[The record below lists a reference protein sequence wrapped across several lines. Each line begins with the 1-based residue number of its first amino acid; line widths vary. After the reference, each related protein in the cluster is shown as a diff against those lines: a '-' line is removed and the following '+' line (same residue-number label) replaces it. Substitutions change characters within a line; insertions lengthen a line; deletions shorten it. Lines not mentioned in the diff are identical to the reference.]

1 MKLKYLF
8 TTLLAGAMF
17 MSGCTEV
24 SLENP
29 LEELQVSSSYVNIPM
44 KGGETEITV
53 TATAAWAFT
62 ESLIP
67 EGVTVS
73 PLKGDPGT
81 TSVTFSAEATDQ
93 GIEATTLEIVVN
105 GKSQYIVFS
114 QMDADYKPTYTSVK
128 DVLAATEN
136 GKIYYVKGVV
146 GSITDED
153 KGVLTIYEKDET
165 ATSELNVEGI
175 LDADGKENNFSS
187 LGIEVGDT
195 VSFRGAVSLG
205 TPAKLVNASVENI
218 KASSL
223 KGAEDEYI
231 IDAAAS
237 DNVKVVLTG
246 SGFTGCEFSE
256 NWVELKGTNTS
267 NGKCTVILSV
277 TANAADGFRSA
288 ELRFTTDNAL
298 AVITLTQKGNIP
310 EKTTSLDALTDGSYV
325 KVSGTV
331 YAVADNGILIKDG
344 KGTVFCQDDDYD
356 ENFSAGN
363 VIEVVGKVTAEGEN
377 KIIIAD
383 QFTRTAVDENYKAE
397 TATELTANTDA
408 STLEYLACVKLTGAV
423 DKDGKITLNGYGY
436 VAYEPAGLD
445 PASLKEG
452 TVAVMTGYVMSVD
465 ESAKEVSLL
474 LTSLEEQK
482 EDTAE

>member
-73 PLKGDPGT
+73 PLSGDPGT
-81 TSVTFSAEATDQ
+81 TSVTFSADATDQ

-128 DVLAATEN
+128 DVLAATED

-146 GSITDED
+146 ESIKDED
-153 KGVLTIYEKDET
+153 KGVLTIYEKGET
-165 ATSELNVEGI
+165 TTSELNVEGI

-205 TPAKLVNASVENI
+205 TQVKLVNASVENI

-246 SGFTGCEFSE
+246 SGFTGYEFSE

-277 TANAADGFRSA
+277 TANDADGFRSA

-363 VIEVVGKVTAEGEN
+363 VIEVVGAVAD

-408 STLEYLACVKLTGAV
+408 STLKYLACVKLTGAV
-423 DKDGKITLNGYGY
+423 DKDGKVTLNGYGY

-482 EDTAE
+482 EETAE

>member
-1 MKLKYLF
+1 M
-8 TTLLAGAMF
+8 
-17 MSGCTEV
+17 
-24 SLENP
+24 
-29 LEELQVSSSYVNIPM
+29 NI
-44 KGGETEITV
+44 I
-53 TATAAWAFT
+53 
-62 ESLIP
+62 
-67 EGVTVS
+67 
-73 PLKGDPGT
+73 
-81 TSVTFSAEATDQ
+81 
-93 GIEATTLEIVVN
+93 GI
-105 GKSQYIVFS
+105 YRF
-114 QMDADYKPTYTSVK
+114 Y
-128 DVLAATEN
+128 
-136 GKIYYVKGVV
+136 
-146 GSITDED
+146 
-153 KGVLTIYEKDET
+153 
-165 ATSELNVEGI
+165 
-175 LDADGKENNFSS
+175 
-187 LGIEVGDT
+187 
-195 VSFRGAVSLG
+195 
-205 TPAKLVNASVENI
+205 
-218 KASSL
+218 
-223 KGAEDEYI
+223 
-231 IDAAAS
+231 
-237 DNVKVVLTG
+237 
-246 SGFTGCEFSE
+246 
-256 NWVELKGTNTS
+256 
-267 NGKCTVILSV
+267 
-277 TANAADGFRSA
+277 ADGFRSA

-363 VIEVVGKVTAEGEN
+363 VIEVVGAVAD

-408 STLEYLACVKLTGAV
+408 STLKYLACVKLTGAV
-423 DKDGKITLNGYGY
+423 DKDGKVTLNGYGY

-482 EDTAE
+482 EETAE